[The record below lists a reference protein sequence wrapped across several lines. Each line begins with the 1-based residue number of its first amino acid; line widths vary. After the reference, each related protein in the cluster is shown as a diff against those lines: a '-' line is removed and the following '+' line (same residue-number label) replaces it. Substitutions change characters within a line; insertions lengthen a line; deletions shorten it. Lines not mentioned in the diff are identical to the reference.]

1 MDRFFHVTE
10 KGSTVRTE
18 IMAGITT
25 FMAMAYILMVNAGMF
40 SNPFGD
46 GTDVLGVSYGAIYVA
61 TAISAVVGTL
71 LIGLLSNLP
80 LAQASGMGLNAY
92 FVYTVCVGLG
102 LSYANAL
109 VLVLFDGIIFVLL
122 TVTGLRKI
130 IFDSIPHEVKA
141 AISAGIGLFIA
152 FIGLQNAGI
161 VVNDSSTC
169 VNLHSFNVFTGEQTW
184 ATIFPMLV
192 TLLAVFAIGAM
203 SKKKVRGAVLW
214 GILGAAVVYYVVGLI
229 TVPGFYASAIAPN
242 LTSDFFGAFRDFGTQ
257 AFGAVF
263 KSGFDFSAFIA
274 ANGTGAFVVMLLTT
288 MLAFCMVGLSYA
300 NALVLVLFDGIIF
313 VLLTVTGLRK
323 IIFDSIPHEVKAAI
337 SAGIGLFI
345 AFIGLQNAGIVV
357 NDSSTCVNLHSFN
370 VFTGEQTWATI
381 FPMLVTLLAVFAIGA
396 MSKKKV
402 RGAVLWGILGAA
414 VVYYVVGLITVPG
427 FYASAIAPN
436 LTSDF
441 FGAFRDFGTQA
452 FGAVF
457 KSGFDFS
464 AFIAANGTG
473 AFVVMLLTTMLAFC
487 MVDMFDTLGTLY
499 GACSAGNMLDKDG
512 NVPNMDRAMLADACA
527 TCAGAVCGTSTVT
540 TFVESSA
547 GVAEGGRTG
556 LASMATAVMFFIA
569 MFLSPVAQL
578 IPTYA
583 CAAALI
589 YVGVLMM
596 SNVRNIAWDDPA
608 AAVTGFVT
616 VAFMP
621 LTYNISYGIAF
632 GLISYVFV
640 KIFTG
645 KIKEINVGTWIISIL
660 FALMFFLT
668 R

>member
-10 KGSTVRTE
+10 KGSTIRTE

-130 IFDSIPHEVKA
+130 IFDSIPHEVKV

-161 VVNDSSTC
+161 VVNDASTC

-184 ATIFPMLV
+184 ATIFPMLI
-192 TLLAVFAIGAM
+192 TLIAVFAIGAM

-214 GILGAAVVYYVVGLI
+214 GILGAAVLYYAIGLI
-229 TVPGFYASAIAPN
+229 TVPGFYASAVAPN

-257 AFGAVF
+257 AFA
-263 KSGFDFSAFIA
+263 
-274 ANGTGAFVVMLLTT
+274 
-288 MLAFCMVGLSYA
+288 
-300 NALVLVLFDGIIF
+300 
-313 VLLTVTGLRK
+313 
-323 IIFDSIPHEVKAAI
+323 
-337 SAGIGLFI
+337 
-345 AFIGLQNAGIVV
+345 
-357 NDSSTCVNLHSFN
+357 
-370 VFTGEQTWATI
+370 
-381 FPMLVTLLAVFAIGA
+381 
-396 MSKKKV
+396 
-402 RGAVLWGILGAA
+402 
-414 VVYYVVGLITVPG
+414 
-427 FYASAIAPN
+427 
-436 LTSDF
+436 
-441 FGAFRDFGTQA
+441 
-452 FGAVF
+452 AVF

-512 NVPNMDRAMLADACA
+512 NVVDLKEDEDALDTFNLSRMDADDDRHRNVAEDA
-527 TCAGAVCGTSTVT
+527 EFEASGFEFEDAPEDAGADVDVD
-540 TFVESSA
+540 F
-547 GVAEGGRTG
+547 
-556 LASMATAVMFFIA
+556 
-569 MFLSPVAQL
+569 
-578 IPTYA
+578 
-583 CAAALI
+583 
-589 YVGVLMM
+589 
-596 SNVRNIAWDDPA
+596 DD
-608 AAVTGFVT
+608 
-616 VAFMP
+616 
-621 LTYNISYGIAF
+621 
-632 GLISYVFV
+632 
-640 KIFTG
+640 
-645 KIKEINVGTWIISIL
+645 E
-660 FALMFFLT
+660 
-668 R
+668 